1 MFSGKTI
8 IVTGAASGI
17 GAATA
22 DLLAARGAKII
33 AMDMKEPHTPYDRFI
48 PIDLSDMGSVMRATS
63 AVNEQIDAICNIA
76 GVPPT
81 AGEVVTLK
89 VNFLGLKMVT
99 ERLLSKIA
107 DNGSIVNMA
116 SLAGFKW
123 QERISAVKE
132 FMAMTLV
139 DDIELFCR
147 HNDIVGP
154 QAYFF
159 SKEVLR
165 VWTMQSALKLKDRGI
180 RMNCISPGPVE
191 TPILKN
197 FIESLGSH
205 AEDDLKKNRP
215 GRADEIAPVVA
226 FLCSDDSRWVTG
238 ANIPADGGAMAGKLA
253 ELHEFMP

>member
-1 MFSGKTI
+1 MYSGKII

-22 DLLAARGAKII
+22 ELLAAKGANII
-33 AMDMKEPHTPYDRFI
+33 AMDLNKPAASYYRFI
-48 PIDLSDMGSVMRATS
+48 PIDLSDRTSVIQATS
-63 AVNEQIDAICNIA
+63 SVNEQIDAICNIA

-81 AGEVVTLK
+81 AGEMVTLK
-89 VNFLGLKMVT
+89 VNFLGLKMFT
-99 ERLLSKIA
+99 ECLLPKLA

-132 FMAMTLV
+132 FMAMTLA

-147 HNDIVGP
+147 DNEIIGP

-165 VWTMQSALKLKDRGI
+165 VWTMQAALKLKGRGI
-180 RMNCISPGPVE
+180 RVNCVSPGPVE

-197 FIESLGSH
+197 FIKSLGSR
-205 AEDDLKKNRP
+205 AEDDLKENRA
-215 GRADEIAPVVA
+215 GRTDEIAPVVA
-226 FLCSDDSRWVTG
+226 FLCGEDSGWITG
-238 ANIPADGGAMAGKLA
+238 ANIPADGGAMAGLLA
-253 ELHEFMP
+253 EMNGF